1 MNKIIRV
8 LTFALLA
15 AGLSAGSSE
24 AKTAKLEIDAETK
37 VVDSLSNAEVNFGV
51 IGKQL
56 TTMENQLK
64 NGNSSSDSLS
74 ENVRFLSETR
84 TRISNA
90 KKLYERELEFV
101 QKRIEA
107 LGPEPTD
114 GSQEIEAIAR
124 KRKEFNEEASYQK
137 GQVAEADLLLAR
149 IDELDTLIVNVRN
162 HELLG
167 NLLTT
172 QKPLIYPA
180 NLFRATTLFVEFTLD
195 ILESPV
201 KWYQG
206 LTEDQK
212 IYVKSNIIPVSLV
225 ALLSLWLG
233 IYLRLFIMRH
243 FGYNKE
249 VEHPR
254 YGRKFF
260 AAIFVA
266 IRRDSRHN
274 HCRLYDLDVFH

>member
-101 QKRIEA
+101 QKRIGSSGSSCWWRWAYTEA
-107 LGPEPTD
+107 R
-114 GSQEIEAIAR
+114 SAR
-124 KRKEFNEEASYQK
+124 TVQIHSS
-137 GQVAEADLLLAR
+137 AR
-149 IDELDTLIVNVRN
+149 AAARHT
-162 HELLG
+162 
-167 NLLTT
+167 
-172 QKPLIYPA
+172 PA
-180 NLFRATTLFVEFTLD
+180 
-195 ILESPV
+195 
-201 KWYQG
+201 
-206 LTEDQK
+206 
-212 IYVKSNIIPVSLV
+212 
-225 ALLSLWLG
+225 
-233 IYLRLFIMRH
+233 
-243 FGYNKE
+243 
-249 VEHPR
+249 
-254 YGRKFF
+254 
-260 AAIFVA
+260 AARPPA
-266 IRRDSRHN
+266 
-274 HCRLYDLDVFH
+274 

>member
-90 KKLYERELEFV
+90 KNSMNGNLNLFKNVLKRWAPNRRTAVRKLKPSPASAKSSTKKRLIKRGRWP
-101 QKRIEA
+101 KRIFFW
-107 LGPEPTD
+107 P
-114 GSQEIEAIAR
+114 
-124 KRKEFNEEASYQK
+124 
-137 GQVAEADLLLAR
+137 
-149 IDELDTLIVNVRN
+149 
-162 HELLG
+162 
-167 NLLTT
+167 
-172 QKPLIYPA
+172 
-180 NLFRATTLFVEFTLD
+180 
-195 ILESPV
+195 
-201 KWYQG
+201 G
-206 LTEDQK
+206 LMNWT
-212 IYVKSNIIPVSLV
+212 
-225 ALLSLWLG
+225 
-233 IYLRLFIMRH
+233 R
-243 FGYNKE
+243 
-249 VEHPR
+249 
-254 YGRKFF
+254 
-260 AAIFVA
+260 
-266 IRRDSRHN
+266 
-274 HCRLYDLDVFH
+274 